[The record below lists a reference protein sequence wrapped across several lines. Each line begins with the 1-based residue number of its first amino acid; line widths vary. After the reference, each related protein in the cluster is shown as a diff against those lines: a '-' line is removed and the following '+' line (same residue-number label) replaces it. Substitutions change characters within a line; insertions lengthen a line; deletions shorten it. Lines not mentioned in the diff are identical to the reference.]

1 MLIGKN
7 GSWDDRPSGAGNC
20 AWAFW
25 IFSLLCPCSIE
36 NVEEPER
43 GNQPAIV
50 GELNLDLAS
59 TENCDF
65 GEV

>member
-1 MLIGKN
+1 MLIGQN
-7 GSWDDRPSGAGNC
+7 GSRDTRPTGAGNG

-25 IFSLLCPCSIE
+25 IFSLRCPCSIG
-36 NVEEPER
+36 NVEESER

-50 GELNLDLAS
+50 GEFNLDLTS

-65 GEV
+65 SEV